1 VIAAVGT
8 WFDGWV
14 DALIQRI
21 TEVNMILP
29 FLPVSIMI
37 YVLYSK
43 SFWVILGVTVL
54 LSIFSSSIKNYR
66 ALFLQ
71 VREAPYIEA
80 AQSYGASNGRIITRY
95 LIPRIVSVL
104 VPQMVIMVPSYVFL
118 EASLAF
124 LGVSDPVLPTW
135 GKLIVNGFARG
146 IYTANYHLVFEPL
159 AFLMLV
165 GFAFVM
171 LGLSLKRI
179 FTTDWTAA

>member
-1 VIAAVGT
+1 
-8 WFDGWV
+8 
-14 DALIQRI
+14 
-21 TEVNMILP
+21 
-29 FLPVSIMI
+29 MI